1 MMKKLIINAD
11 DLGADEARNRGI
23 FEAIEAGR
31 VTSVSILVNGD
42 GFEDAMQRWRG
53 LDKTEI
59 SLGIHINLSEGK
71 PVSRDLRILTA
82 QDGFFRGKQA
92 THALLKEPSG
102 IELERE
108 IQKEINAQ
116 IQILKKF
123 KIPITHLDGHQH
135 IHIAP
140 VVLPIALS
148 EATKNKIQWIRIPDE
163 PHPSIITLMAQPDSQ
178 GEATMFSRLGMAARS
193 FVMLSEVESCD
204 HFRGLYS
211 KGKLDISLLDELFK
225 NLPMGLTEM
234 MVHPGRVAD
243 TENTGVFSTFSTQE
257 REKELTALLD
267 PAFPSLLQKYGISL
281 TPFPENLP

>member
-11 DLGADEARNRGI
+11 DLGVDEARNRGI

-42 GFEDAMQRWRG
+42 GFEDAMERWENLG
-53 LDKTEI
+53 KTDI
-59 SLGIHINLSEGK
+59 SLGIHVNLSEGK
-71 PVSRDLRILTA
+71 PISRDLRILTG
-82 QDGFFRGKQA
+82 QDGFFRGKQP
-92 THALLKEPSG
+92 THSLLKQPSG

-116 IQILKKF
+116 IHILKKF

-140 VVLPIALS
+140 AVLPIAVS
-148 EATKNKIQWIRIPDE
+148 EASKNKIQWIRIPDE
-163 PHPSIITLMAQPDSQ
+163 PHPSSLTIMTQPDLQ
-178 GEATMFSRLGMAARS
+178 EEAVIFSKLGMAARS
-193 FVMLSEVESCD
+193 FVMWSEIESCD
-204 HFRGLYS
+204 HFRGLYL
-211 KGKLDISLLDELFK
+211 KGKLDIPLLDELFK
-225 NLPMGLTEM
+225 NLPIGLTEM

-243 TENTGVFSTFSTQE
+243 TVSTGVFSAFSTQE

-267 PAFPSLLQKYGISL
+267 PAFSSLLQKYGISL
-281 TPFPENLP
+281 IPFPESLP

>member
-1 MMKKLIINAD
+1 MKKLIINAD

-42 GFEDAMQRWRG
+42 GFEDAMKRWKSLG
-53 LDKTEI
+53 KTDI

-71 PVSRDLRILTA
+71 PISRDLRILTG
-82 QDGFFRGKQA
+82 QDGFFKGKQPP
-92 THALLKEPSG
+92 HSLLKQPSG

-116 IQILKKF
+116 IHILKKC
-123 KIPITHLDGHQH
+123 KMPITHLDGHQH

-140 VVLPIALS
+140 AVLPIAVS
-148 EATKNKIQWIRIPDE
+148 EASKNKIQWIRIPDE
-163 PHPSIITLMAQPDSQ
+163 PHPSIITLMAQSDSEE
-178 GEATMFSRLGMAARS
+178 EATMFSRLGMSART
-193 FVMLSEVESCD
+193 FVMVSEIESCD
-204 HFRGLYS
+204 HFRGLYL
-211 KGKLDISLLDELFK
+211 KGKLDISVLDKLFK
-225 NLPMGLTEM
+225 NLPMGLTEL

-243 TENTGVFSTFSTQE
+243 SENIGVFSAFSTQQ